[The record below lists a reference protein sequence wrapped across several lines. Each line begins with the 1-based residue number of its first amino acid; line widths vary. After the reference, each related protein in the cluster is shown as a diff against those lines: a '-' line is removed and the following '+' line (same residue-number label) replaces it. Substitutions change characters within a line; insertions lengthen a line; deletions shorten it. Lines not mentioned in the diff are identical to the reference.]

1 MSLQGV
7 TDFIVA
13 GPAGHVQA
21 GPAGHFQAGP
31 AGHVV
36 TGPAGHVPIDTR
48 AAIVPI
54 DTSQARIP
62 YSPATNGA
70 NTTVLASAGGTGGGG
85 AGGAQGGG
93 SSITSTSGGG
103 GGGGG
108 GGGAVAG
115 SAGTTMGMPTT
126 GGGGGSQT
134 GGGQSASSPVTGSSQ
149 PSPATSGGKVES
161 FSAGPGQPMLSTD
174 GSKTSV
180 VGAASTAPPMGNG
193 PGRIVSEAS
202 PGSAGML
209 TAPPVGLSP
218 IVGSG
223 GAITVPP
230 LGFGAAPDIS
240 GYTPVSPSGFVRPHK
255 TTDWH
260 GPGIGHTLNWPAKN
274 TQRLVEDK
282 GWEPEEM
289 EFLWIP
295 VGMGYDSANMMQ
307 PIQGS
312 RAPSKEE
319 AKGGAYYDFSN
330 TNSYINNSTSDITMD
345 NGVTE
350 NITRQFNPD
359 YGTVRNINTENVE
372 ELNQNIDSSSDT
384 TMDLSETN
392 VENNKTENKQITQ
405 SEHNSSL
412 KYETQAHYDS
422 ETNFVNDVDQHR
434 TSNVENREIKQVD
447 ASTTEFVQDTD
458 ITNRPDN
465 STTYNIQ
472 ESSRTYNEDNS
483 RQVTNNVEDLD
494 THTTEY
500 TFVDQN
506 LSSQRTVN
514 TTETNFNT
522 ETHPNFD
529 FSMSMDITHVNRQ
542 APELGSSFMAA
553 SA

>member
-21 GPAGHFQAGP
+21 GPAGHFQAAP
-31 AGHVV
+31 AGSVV

-62 YSPATNGA
+62 YSPATNGD
-70 NTTVLASAGGTGGGG
+70 NTAVQASPAGGG
-85 AGGAQGGG
+85 ATSGGGAI
-93 SSITSTSGGG
+93 SSTGGG

-108 GGGAVAG
+108 GTGGGASVGG
-115 SAGTTMGMPTT
+115 SAGTAMGMPTT
-126 GGGGGSQT
+126 GGGGGGTQT
-134 GGGQSASSPVTGSSQ
+134 GGGQSASSPITGSA
-149 PSPATSGGKVES
+149 PPTPATGGGKMET

-180 VGAASTAPPMGNG
+180 VPAASTAPPMGNG
-193 PGRIVSEAS
+193 PGRIVTEAG
-202 PGSAGML
+202 PGSAGRL
-209 TAPPVGLSP
+209 SAPPVGLSP
-218 IVGSG
+218 IVGAG

-240 GYTPVSPSGFVRPHK
+240 GYTPVSPSGYVRPHK
-255 TTDWH
+255 MTDWH

-274 TQRLVEDK
+274 TQRIVEEK
-282 GWEPEEM
+282 GWEPEETD
-289 EFLWIP
+289 FLWIP
-295 VGMGYDSANMMQ
+295 VGSGYASANMLDTVKGGQ
-307 PIQGS
+307 P
-312 RAPSKEE
+312 PTKEE

-350 NITRQFNPD
+350 NITREFNPD
-359 YGTVRNINTENVE
+359 YSTRRNINTENVE

-405 SEHNSSL
+405 NEHTSNLS
-412 KYETQAHYDS
+412 YETQAHYDS

-434 TSNVENREIKQVD
+434 TSNVENREIKNVD
-447 ASTTEFVQDTD
+447 ASTTEFAHDTN

-472 ESSRTYNEDNS
+472 ESSRTYNEDSS
-483 RQVTNNVEDLD
+483 RQVVNNVEDLD

-500 TFVDQN
+500 TFVDQD
-506 LSSQRTVN
+506 LSSTRSVH
-514 TTETNFNT
+514 TTETNFNS

-542 APELGSSFMAA
+542 APELGGNVMAL